1 MIPHVNFSKN
11 VRLLLVLLFFVFFL
25 ALYRITYINAENLRF
40 SQQEQN
46 RMLLQY
52 ETFDQL
58 DIVAKNVY
66 IYNFTKNEEIYS
78 KRKDQQKY
86 IASTTKLL
94 TSSIVDMYADHK
106 IKITGDAF
114 PYAEENFI
122 AIGQEVDTPLLEK
135 IMLVSSSN
143 NIAHMFDTYLY
154 QEKEKNIVDEMNQ
167 RSKKLGLS
175 NTVFVNSTGLDESG
189 TGNIST
195 AEEVSKMAYFTFRK
209 IPQIVES
216 TTKKE
221 FIFDDTTTGRSIV
234 VPNTNPAVD
243 KIPNIVLSKTG
254 YTDKAGGVLTVL
266 FYSQYNNDLISITV
280 LDSTREDRIEDVL
293 RLAKRTE
300 LYLELL
306 DIRQRDLTDI

>member
-1 MIPHVNFSKN
+1 MIPRVNFSKN
-11 VRLLLVLLFFVFFL
+11 VRLLLVLLFGVFFL
-25 ALYRITYINAENLRF
+25 ALYRITYINAENLRY
-40 SQQEQN
+40 SQEEQS
-46 RMLLQY
+46 RILLKY

-58 DIVAKNVY
+58 DIVAENVY

-94 TSSIVDMYADHK
+94 TSSVVDMYADSK
-106 IKITGDAF
+106 IKITSDAF
-114 PYAEENFI
+114 PYVEENFVST
-122 AIGQEVDTPLLEK
+122 GQVLETPLLEK

-143 NIAHMFDTYLY
+143 NIARMFENHLFE
-154 QEKEKNIVDEMNQ
+154 EKGKDLVDEMNQ
-167 RSKKLGLS
+167 RSKKLGLL
-175 NTVFVNSTGLDESG
+175 NTVFVNATGLDENG
-189 TGNIST
+189 EGNIST

-209 IPQIVES
+209 IPSIIES
-216 TTKKE
+216 TAKKE
-221 FIFDDTTTGRSIV
+221 FIFENSIGQKID
-234 VPNTNPAVD
+234 VPNTNPSVEE
-243 KIPNIVLSKTG
+243 IPNIVLSKTG

-280 LDSTREDRIEDVL
+280 LDSTREGRVDDVL

-306 DIRQRDLTDI
+306 DTRQKEF